1 VAPFFPATFA
11 LLMRKRPPARTAG
24 FILAVSGLGAALFPW
39 TMGVLSTQTGSLRV
53 AMIVPWTLA
62 VLLLVLSL
70 VFRSTASF
78 STSREGEGSVKL
90 GV

>member
-1 VAPFFPATFA
+1 
-11 LLMRKRPPARTAG
+11 MQRQPPARTAG

-39 TMGVLSTQTGSLRV
+39 MMGVLSTQTGSLRM

-62 VLLLVLSL
+62 VLLLILSL
-70 VFRSTASF
+70 VFRSGASF
-78 STSREGEGSVKL
+78 STSREGETSVKI

>member
-1 VAPFFPATFA
+1 
-11 LLMRKRPPARTAG
+11 MRMQPPARTAG

-39 TMGVLSTQTGSLRV
+39 MMGVLSTQTGSLRI
-53 AMIVPWTLA
+53 AMVVPWTLA
-62 VLLLVLSL
+62 VLLLLLSL

-78 STSREGEGSVKL
+78 STFREGEGSVKL